1 MLGGTRLLGVCAL
14 CVAAGSAHA
23 SPAPAIQPGPR
34 TAVVF
39 SGGAAKISIGWPALE
54 GVARYRARWTDAD
67 AVVDVELP
75 GTATAFEREESTP
88 GRHLLSVVAIDA
100 AGRESP
106 ASEVAI
112 DVVTISA
119 LAPGADAPADPIT
132 RAFAVGTRFSSP
144 GMTCQLDAQEPGTRM
159 LRCAAE
165 SGLWV
170 EVPVVIAPV
179 IVDGPHRPLVRG
191 RPMRI
196 HITVASVAPLGDQLG
211 LEPTGGV
218 DLSEIDRTET
228 GFAVRVTPQ
237 LGAAAAGLV
246 VRASGVELGRAD
258 LALTDAR
265 PASRPLA
272 APPRWFALDLGFHTG
287 ALVLPGLGRDAIALG
302 EPTEADQTLTTAPL
316 LGAHVGWFP
325 SRYAGIEVAA
335 ALAAPQYVNLPG
347 LAAMIVSRA
356 QLAARIV
363 DDGPYGLR
371 LLAGADLLAL
381 LNRRGTSERD
391 IAGGVHYGA
400 AFSIQARESAWIRF
414 EALHVMT
421 PAMDAGYAH
430 AVQLSLGV
438 VTRFGRRDR

>member
-14 CVAAGSAHA
+14 GVAASSASA
-23 SPAPAIQPGPR
+23 SPAPAIPPGPR
-34 TAVVF
+34 TAVAF
-39 SGGAAKISIGWPALE
+39 SGGAAKISVDWPALE
-54 GVARYRARWTDAD
+54 GVARYRARWTDAG

-75 GTATAFEREESTP
+75 GSATTFEREESTP
-88 GRHLLSVVAIDA
+88 GRHVLSVVAIDA

-106 ASEVAI
+106 PTEVAV
-112 DVVTISA
+112 DVVAIAAVS
-119 LAPGADAPADPIT
+119 PGADAPADPGT
-132 RAFAVGTRFSSP
+132 HAFAYGTRFSSS
-144 GMTCQLDAQEPGTRM
+144 GMTCQLDAQEPGARI

-165 SGLWV
+165 SGPRV

-179 IVDGPHRPLVRG
+179 IVDGPHRALVRG

-196 HITVASVAPLGDQLG
+196 HVTVASVAPLGDQLE

-218 DLSEIDRTET
+218 DLSEIDRTDT

-246 VRASGVELGRAD
+246 VRASGVELGRVE
-258 LALTDAR
+258 LGLTDAR
-265 PASRPLA
+265 PTPSPIAP
-272 APPRWFALDLGFHTG
+272 PPRWFALDLGFHTG
-287 ALVLPGLGRDAIALG
+287 AFVLPGLGRDAIALG
-302 EPTEADQTLTTAPL
+302 EPTMGDHTLTTAPL
-316 LGAHVGWFP
+316 LGAHLGWFP
-325 SRYAGIEVAA
+325 SRHAGIEVAA

-381 LNRRGTSERD
+381 LNRRGSSHRD
-391 IAGGVHYGA
+391 VAGGVHYGA
-400 AFSIQARESAWIRF
+400 AFTIQARETAWIRL